1 MLKIKLL
8 LLPFKIVEYI
18 IKFTGRMMAVILGLV
33 FLAIGI
39 ALSLTIIG
47 AIIGVPL
54 AIIGFLMI
62 IRGFF

>member
-1 MLKIKLL
+1 MKLL
-8 LLPFKIVEYI
+8 MLPFKLVEYI
-18 IKFTGRMMAVILGLV
+18 LKFTGRIMAVILGLV

-39 ALSLTIIG
+39 ALSITIIG
-47 AIIGVPL
+47 AVLGVPL

>member
-1 MLKIKLL
+1 MKLL
-8 LLPFKIVEYI
+8 MLPFKLVEFI
-18 IKFTGRMMAVILGLV
+18 LKFSGRMMAVILGLV

-47 AIIGVPL
+47 AIFGVPL

>member
-1 MLKIKLL
+1 MKLL
-8 LLPFKIVEYI
+8 MLPLKIVEYI
-18 IKFTGRMMAVILGLV
+18 IKFTGRIMAVILGLV
-33 FLAIGI
+33 FLAVGI

>member
-1 MLKIKLL
+1 MKLL
-8 LLPFKIVEYI
+8 MLPFKLVEFI
-18 IKFTGRMMAVILGLV
+18 LKFSGRMMAVILGLV

-39 ALSLTIIG
+39 ALSITIIG

>member
-1 MLKIKLL
+1 MKLL
-8 LLPFKIVEYI
+8 MLPFKLVEYI
-18 IKFTGRMMAVILGLV
+18 LKFTGRIMAVILGLL

-39 ALSLTIIG
+39 ALSITIIG
-47 AIIGVPL
+47 AVLGVPL